1 MIDDKFIAEL
11 EGILPL
17 VYDDSLSY
25 YEVLEKVTYLLN
37 ECIQK
42 VNNIADPVIYTPTV
56 NEDGTISWTNNG
68 GLPNPEPVDIK
79 GEDGDPGE
87 GVPAGGTAGQVLA
100 KLSGDDYDTGWV
112 NGGSG
117 GQGTTFTPSVSQEGV
132 ISWTNNGGLP
142 NPEPVNIKGPTGE
155 TGAHGAKGDI
165 GPQGEPG
172 EGVPTGGLA
181 GQVLKKHSDEDFD
194 TIWANAGGGGSGEPG
209 ATFYPTVS
217 SEGVISWTNDGG
229 LPNPSPVN
237 IKGPQGATGA
247 TGATGPMG
255 PQGATGATGATG
267 PAGPQG
273 ETGATGATG
282 PAGPGVPTGGTAG
295 QVLAKK
301 SGSDYDTQWVNQ
313 SGGGSSN
320 GPTLREIAAVYEND
334 VLSRPVSKG
343 EYFLARNNT
352 PAFGYTDGLY
362 RANDDL
368 TTGSIAT
375 YNQGQTTRIT
385 IGGLNSVFDVMDE
398 KHIPIWPSVRIA
410 YADDRGD
417 LKPILTRVNTGGI
430 AIIRFG
436 PTAAAEV
443 FDGEYGYNGVM
454 IALKASSNN
463 AYYLAFS
470 RDKAYIGNINMSYP
484 SISVK
489 HNLVNS

>member
-1 MIDDKFIAEL
+1 MIDDRFIAEL

-79 GEDGDPGE
+79 GEDGEPGE

-100 KLSGDDYDTGWV
+100 KASGADYDTEWV

-155 TGAHGAKGDI
+155 TGATGATGAT
-165 GPQGEPG
+165 GPQGEAG
-172 EGVPTGGLA
+172 EGVPAGGLA
-181 GQVLKKHSDEDFD
+181 GQVLKKQSDSDYD
-194 TIWANAGGGGSGEPG
+194 TIWANSGGGGSGEPG
-209 ATFYPTVS
+209 ATFYPSVS

-237 IKGPQGATGA
+237 IRGPQGATGA
-247 TGATGPMG
+247 TGATGPTG

-282 PAGPGVPTGGTAG
+282 PAGPGVPAGGTAG
-295 QVLAKK
+295 QVLAKA
-301 SGSDYDTQWVNQ
+301 SGTDYDTQWVNQ
-313 SGGGSSN
+313 SSGSSD
-320 GPTLREIAAVYEND
+320 GPTLDEIAAVYEND
-334 VLSRPVSKG
+334 VLSCPVSAG
-343 EYFLARNNT
+343 EYFIARNNT
-352 PAFGYTDGLY
+352 PAYGYINGLY
-362 RANDDL
+362 RANVDL
-368 TTGSIAT
+368 ITGSIAS
-375 YNQGQTTRIT
+375 YEQGQTTRISK
-385 IGGLNSVFDVMDE
+385 GGLNSLLDVMDE
-398 KHIPIWPSVRIA
+398 KRVPKWRPNNVPYAEDIVDIKTILTVVETGGVIIFRIA
-410 YADDRGD
+410 A
-417 LKPILTRVNTGGI
+417 
-430 AIIRFG
+430 AIWLDIDNI
-436 PTAAAEV
+436 TTT
-443 FDGEYGYNGVM
+443 YGSIM
-454 IALKASSNN
+454 IALKASTNN
-463 AYYLAFS
+463 AYFFAFN
-470 RDKAYIGNINMSYP
+470 RDLAYIGNFNMSKP
-484 SISVK
+484 SITYK
-489 HNLVNS
+489 HNLVND